1 MKTLRIASLP
11 EHSITSEVSSQLQD
25 LLEECFP
32 GWLEGRTYYKQLPHF
47 RLMAMDA
54 ERVVGQVGV
63 DGRIIN
69 VGGEVLS
76 IFGVIELAVRS
87 SCRGRGI
94 GTMLLSEVER
104 IARSANRD
112 FLVVMADRH
121 DIYLKEGYR
130 RILPARTRLLA
141 IENRQSVDVVE
152 NDLSNCFMVK
162 PLTDKPWPKG
172 TIDMLGYVF

>member
-1 MKTLRIASLP
+1 MSGRGVRNRDARSIVVAYNETRCICSPDRDFCFMKTLRIASLP

-69 VGGEVLS
+69 VGGE
-76 IFGVIELAVRS
+76 
-87 SCRGRGI
+87 
-94 GTMLLSEVER
+94 
-104 IARSANRD
+104 
-112 FLVVMADRH
+112 
-121 DIYLKEGYR
+121 
-130 RILPARTRLLA
+130 
-141 IENRQSVDVVE
+141 
-152 NDLSNCFMVK
+152 
-162 PLTDKPWPKG
+162 
-172 TIDMLGYVF
+172 